1 MLKQLRRKFVI
12 LNMAIVALVL
22 TVAFSTICALTYHQD
37 LKSVNGLMSETLAR
51 AASAKVLAY
60 NDVNLLSPNLPNPLD
75 DETPDGG
82 SALSPTDELRPPEI
96 GGGGTTRAQ
105 LTPIVTY
112 AVDAR
117 GVIVSLTAF
126 SSALIPDEYL
136 SQAVSAALSAN
147 EQFGSIDSLGLLF
160 GKRVEE
166 NIAYLS
172 FADASSVEG
181 WRSLAV
187 ILGIVGAAVLAGFFV
202 ISVFFAR
209 WALRPVEAAWDQQKQ
224 FMADASH
231 ELKTPLTVILANAA
245 ILRGHGQESV
255 ASQSQWIE
263 STQTEAKRMQ
273 ELVND
278 MLELARLDGS
288 AESTA
293 AAALEEVDFSDLTE
307 GEVLQFES
315 VAFERGVSLSTVI
328 EPNLRLFGKPEQL
341 KRVVR
346 TLIDNA
352 CKYAEEEGSVSVR
365 LSRIGS
371 TAHLSI
377 TNSGAVIDP
386 SDLPHIF
393 DRFYRADKSRT
404 RDTGGFGLGLAIAR
418 EIARAHN
425 GDITVASTESTGTT
439 FTVTLPLQKSEQA
452 RA

>member
-22 TVAFSTICALTYHQD
+22 ATAFSTICALTYHQD
-37 LKSVNGLMSETLAR
+37 LKSVHGLMTETLAR

-60 NDVNLLSPNLPNPLD
+60 DDVNLLSPDFPNPLD
-75 DETPDGG
+75 DEAPDGG

-96 GGGGTTRAQ
+96 GGGDTTRMQ

-112 AVDAR
+112 AVDSR

-136 SQAVSAALSAN
+136 NQAVSTALSSN
-147 EQFGSIDSLGLLF
+147 GQFGSIEGLGLLF
-160 GKRVEE
+160 GKHVEGS
-166 NIAYLS
+166 IAYLS

-181 WRSLAV
+181 WHSLAA
-187 ILGIVGAAVLAGFFV
+187 ILGIVGIAVLAGFFV

-209 WALRPVEAAWDQQKQ
+209 WALRPVEEAWNQQRQ
-224 FMADASH
+224 FIADASH
-231 ELKTPLTVILANAA
+231 ELKTPLTVILANTA
-245 ILRGHGQESV
+245 ILRGHKQESV

-288 AESTA
+288 TESVA
-293 AAALEEVDFSDLTE
+293 ATNGMEEVDFSDLAE

-315 VAFERGVSLSTVI
+315 VAFERGVSLSSSI
-328 EPNLRLFGKPEQL
+328 EPNLRLLGKPEQL
-341 KRVVR
+341 KRMTR

-352 CKYAEEEGSVSVR
+352 CKYAEEGGSTSVR
-365 LSRIGS
+365 LSRVGG
-371 TAHLSI
+371 AARLSVE
-377 TNSGAVIDP
+377 NSGAVIDAA
-386 SDLPHIF
+386 DLPHIF

-418 EIARAHN
+418 EIAREHH
-425 GDITVASTESTGTT
+425 GDITASSSEEAGTV
-439 FTVTLPLQKSEQA
+439 FTVTLPLQSEQS
-452 RA
+452 RT